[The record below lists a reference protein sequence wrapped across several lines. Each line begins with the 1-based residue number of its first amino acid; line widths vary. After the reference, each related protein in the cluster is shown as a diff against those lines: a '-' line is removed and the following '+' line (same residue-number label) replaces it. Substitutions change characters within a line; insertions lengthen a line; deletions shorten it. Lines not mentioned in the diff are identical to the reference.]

1 MGRKKGVILSYV
13 LMVFEIFSTLFLT
26 PFIIRSLGQA
36 EYGVY
41 KLAASVA
48 TYLMLLDM
56 GIGNAIVRYI
66 AKYRTT
72 GDVKKEQQFF
82 GVAQVYYCVVAL
94 VAAIISVALVIGF
107 PKFFAIGL
115 SKEEILLGQKLLVII
130 SINTVVTLATAVFSN
145 IIIGYGLFS
154 ISKGAS
160 IAQIIVRVVLTVF
173 ALRIGFKSIAIVVI
187 NLVMTVLCR
196 SGFAVYVFYK
206 LKLKPMLRGVNK
218 RFVKD
223 IVSYSTWV
231 LLQMIA
237 TQINAFADQI
247 LLGALVP
254 GAAAIIA
261 IYGVGV
267 QIVQYFQSIGSAFS
281 GVLMPGV
288 VQMVEKKADV
298 LTIQN
303 EMIQIGR
310 IILLV
315 LSAILGGFI
324 VYGRQFVELWAGQE
338 YRDGYYVALI
348 LMVAYLFIQTESIGS
363 QILWAKNEHKEQAI
377 LKFVAVLLNVLL
389 TILLIK
395 WNALIGATVGTFM
408 SLLVGDV
415 IVMNVVFKIKI
426 GLDLLKYY
434 KGLLKGILP
443 TFLIAVI
450 AGEVFSMIGLS
461 GWFGFVCN
469 VAVYCVFFGI
479 VAVKIGMNSNEK
491 RMVSGVVLSIKYK
504 VLKAKK

>member
-348 LMVAYLFIQTESIGS
+348 LMVAYLFIHES
-363 QILWAKNEHKEQAI
+363 
-377 LKFVAVLLNVLL
+377 
-389 TILLIK
+389 
-395 WNALIGATVGTFM
+395 
-408 SLLVGDV
+408 
-415 IVMNVVFKIKI
+415 
-426 GLDLLKYY
+426 
-434 KGLLKGILP
+434 
-443 TFLIAVI
+443 
-450 AGEVFSMIGLS
+450 
-461 GWFGFVCN
+461 
-469 VAVYCVFFGI
+469 
-479 VAVKIGMNSNEK
+479 
-491 RMVSGVVLSIKYK
+491 
-504 VLKAKK
+504 